1 MINILI
7 IIITGILGAIMTFYV
22 SHYYKQGP
30 VRASALLSL
39 LVGLFF
45 YFFPEMLNNY
55 LTKNIPVVFIGTS
68 FIGMISTTTKR
79 SYVHLAIAGFLFSII
94 YINKNNLFQGFGG
107 ALGALAFIAL
117 LTTFA
122 FSFAFSKSVHK
133 LKAVLRLRRR
143 KSS

>member
-1 MINILI
+1 MNNFI
-7 IIITGILGAIMTFYV
+7 IIVTGILGATMTFYI
-22 SHYYKQGP
+22 SHYHNQGP

-45 YFFPEMLNNY
+45 YNFPDLMNTY

-68 FIGMISTTTKR
+68 FIGMISTTTRR
-79 SYVHLAIAGFLFSII
+79 SYIHLAIAGCLFSII

-122 FSFAFSKSVHK
+122 FSFAFSKSIHK
-133 LKAVLRLRRR
+133 LKAILRLR
-143 KSS
+143 KWK

>member
-1 MINILI
+1 MNNVI
-7 IIITGILGAIMTFYV
+7 IIVTSILGATMTFYV
-22 SHYYKQGP
+22 SHYHNQGA

-45 YFFPEMLNNY
+45 YCFPDLLNTY
-55 LTKNIPVVFIGTS
+55 LTKNIPIVFIGTS
-68 FIGMISTTTKR
+68 FIGMISTTTRR
-79 SYVHLAIAGFLFSII
+79 SYIHLAIAGCLFGIV

-133 LKAVLRLRRR
+133 LKAILRLR
-143 KSS
+143 KWK

>member
-1 MINILI
+1 MNNFI
-7 IIITGILGAIMTFYV
+7 IIVTGILGAITTFYV
-22 SHYYKQGP
+22 SHHHNQGA

-45 YFFPEMLNNY
+45 YYFPDLLNTY

-68 FIGMISTTTKR
+68 FIGMISTTTRR
-79 SYVHLAIAGFLFSII
+79 SYIHLAIAGCLFSII

-122 FSFAFSKSVHK
+122 FSFAFSKSIYK
-133 LKAVLRLRRR
+133 LKAILRLR
-143 KSS
+143 KWK